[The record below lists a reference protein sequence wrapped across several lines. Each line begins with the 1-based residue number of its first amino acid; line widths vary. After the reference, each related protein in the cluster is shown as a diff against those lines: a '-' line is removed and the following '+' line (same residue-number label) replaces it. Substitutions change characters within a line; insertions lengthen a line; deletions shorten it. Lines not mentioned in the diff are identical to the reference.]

1 MLAFYRSS
9 EPFGTPDQIW
19 VKLLPNGEP
28 VQVTHDPRPKY
39 NIAFSPDGTRIAYSV
54 FPNLFET
61 YTVSSLGGDSEL
73 FLPHS
78 AGLSWL
84 DDRHLLFSQVKTG
97 LHMGIVTSNTDHSGL
112 REIYFPAIERGMAH
126 YSYLSPDKRWV
137 LLAEMN
143 PQWQPCRIVPFSGG
157 SPGRQVGP
165 TGACTSAA
173 WSPDGKWMYFG
184 AQVSGRRH
192 LWRQRF
198 PDGRPEQITFGS
210 TEEDGIAMPSD
221 GRSLITSIF
230 TQQNTVWIHDSRGDR
245 ALSTE
250 GYADAAP
257 PVFSADGRRLY
268 YLLRRDSLESPAELW
283 RADLSSG
290 KSEVVLPAVSM
301 QEFDLSP
308 DEKDVV
314 YSMLV
319 PGQPSQ
325 IWTAPLDRSAAP
337 RRIAANGER
346 FPHFGPNNEVLFR
359 MTEGQA
365 YYLGA
370 TSRDGL
376 KRRKVL
382 SVPVLDLD
390 GISPDRRFLSLN
402 VANPASEPYAVIYS
416 LDGGSLHRFN
426 SGYFTPSWSPD
437 GRYIYMEIAPASREN
452 PAGKTAAI
460 PIPSGRALPP
470 IPPAAIQNRA
480 EWAHVPGVKIVDHD
494 QISPGPNPSTYAYI
508 KPSVH
513 ANLYRIP
520 LH

>member
-1 MLAFYRSS
+1 
-9 EPFGTPDQIW
+9 
-19 VKLLPNGEP
+19 
-28 VQVTHDPRPKY
+28 
-39 NIAFSPDGTRIAYSV
+39 
-54 FPNLFET
+54 
-61 YTVSSLGGDSEL
+61 
-73 FLPHS
+73 
-78 AGLSWL
+78 
-84 DDRHLLFSQVKTG
+84 
-97 LHMGIVTSNTDHSGL
+97 
-112 REIYFPAIERGMAH
+112 
-126 YSYLSPDKRWV
+126 V

-157 SPGRQVGP
+157 SPGRQAGP

-192 LWRQRF
+192 LWRQSF

-210 TEEDGIAMPSD
+210 TEEDGIAMASD

-250 GYADAAP
+250 GYAASTP
-257 PVFSADGRRLY
+257 PVFSADGQRLY

-283 RADLSSG
+283 RADPASG
-290 KSEVVLPAVSM
+290 KSEVVLPGVSM

-314 YSMLV
+314 YSTLL

-346 FPHFGPNNEVLFR
+346 YPHFGPNNEILFR

-370 TSRDGL
+370 MSRDGL
-376 KRRKVL
+376 GRRKVL
-382 SVPVLDLD
+382 SVPVLDIAA
-390 GISPDRRFLSLN
+390 ISPDRLLLSFN
-402 VANPASEPYAVIYS
+402 IANPPSDPHTAIYS
-416 LDGGSLHRFN
+416 IDGGGLQRFGD
-426 SGYFTPSWSPD
+426 GYSTPGWSPD
-437 GRYIYMEIAPASREN
+437 GRYVYVEIEPSSREN

-460 PIPSGRALPP
+460 PIPAGHALPL
-470 IPPAAIQNRA
+470 IPPAAIHQPA
-480 EWAHVPGVKIVDHD
+480 EWAKVPGVKIVEHDH
-494 QISPGPNPSTYAYI
+494 ISPGPNPSTYAYI
-508 KPSVH
+508 QPSVH

-520 LH
+520 LR